1 MICRSSRVGQT
12 PSNLLRLGPWRL
24 AAFSGNSQFHNEAYQ
39 SNNPHHT
46 QTSWRVNLCNLRT
59 AYSGSKLVEYVVV
72 TLCGVLNIMC
82 TQITLP
88 KWWVNSASKVHH
100 HTLVTRH
107 LRHDPPIVVR
117 WIWWRWYHLRVMLC
131 STVDQCSKGRRIG
144 PSCVTL
150 RSWRDFCGKETRSV
164 RKAANS
170 LYFIHWH
177 SISSCHGISWHNIPS
192 DDSIS
197 LHIILSMPWMPI

>member
-1 MICRSSRVGQT
+1 MINKKTDMSWYADQVVSGRLHPISSALDLEGLQLSVAIPNFTTRHINQK
-12 PSNLLRLGPWRL
+12 
-24 AAFSGNSQFHNEAYQ
+24 
-39 SNNPHHT
+39 NPHHT

-59 AYSGSKLVEYVVV
+59 AWSGYKLVQYVVA
-72 TLCGVLNIMC
+72 TLCGILNIMC

-100 HTLVTRH
+100 RTLVTRH

-117 WIWWRWYHLRVMLC
+117 WIWWRWDHLRVMLC
-131 STVDQCSKGRRIG
+131 CTVDQCSKGRRIG

-164 RKAANS
+164 GKSRK
-170 LYFIHWH
+170 
-177 SISSCHGISWHNIPS
+177 
-192 DDSIS
+192 
-197 LHIILSMPWMPI
+197 